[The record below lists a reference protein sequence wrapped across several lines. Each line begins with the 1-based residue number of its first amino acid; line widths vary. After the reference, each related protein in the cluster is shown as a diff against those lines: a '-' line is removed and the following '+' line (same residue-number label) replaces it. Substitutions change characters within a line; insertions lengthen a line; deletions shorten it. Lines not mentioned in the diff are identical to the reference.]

1 MHVMTMSLF
10 SAMVQGR
17 CILNAEFLL
26 EHADYFGFKY
36 DLLLAAIENTKLPKF
51 YRRYLIDIIHHL
63 FVDHEPHM
71 QVKFKDRVVMSKQ
84 NADQYNLMQR
94 RKSGAHEVNDRF
106 FKYPQLKPTGNHAR
120 LKGILVK
127 TLTSNGCFKTYGSD
141 GSLLLMSC
149 LTTMNVLLQFGM

>member
-1 MHVMTMSLF
+1 
-10 SAMVQGR
+10 
-17 CILNAEFLL
+17 
-26 EHADYFGFKY
+26 
-36 DLLLAAIENTKLPKF
+36 
-51 YRRYLIDIIHHL
+51 
-63 FVDHEPHM
+63 M

-127 TLTSNGCFKTYGSD
+127 TLTSNGCFKTYDSD

-149 LTTMNVLLQFGM
+149 LTTMNVLLQFGMYTNAEAQEQQGGSSLSDLLRVLIELLGTENEDHFTYDVFTAPIINAKL